1 VRRTSLVCGGLLA
14 VLGSVALVEAL
25 RMRDAWTGAPLMP
38 GVVGGLLVLL
48 GLAHAREPVTATE
61 WPDAAGGRRVL
72 TLLVL
77 LVLYVAL
84 LPPLGFLLA
93 TVLFTLPL
101 VRALGALSWP
111 LTIVTT
117 ATIAIASHVVFKHW
131 LGMPLPSGPFGL

>member
-1 VRRTSLVCGGLLA
+1 MRRTSLVCGGLLA
-14 VLGSVALVEAL
+14 VLGCVALFEAL

-38 GVVGGLLVLL
+38 ALVGGVLVLL
-48 GLAHAREPVTATE
+48 GLAHAREPVAVGE

-72 TLLVL
+72 ALLVL

-93 TVLFTLPL
+93 TALFTLPL
-101 VRALGALSWP
+101 VRTLGALSWP

-117 ATIAIASHVVFKHW
+117 AAIAIASHVVFKHW
-131 LGMPLPSGPFGL
+131 LGMPLPSGLF